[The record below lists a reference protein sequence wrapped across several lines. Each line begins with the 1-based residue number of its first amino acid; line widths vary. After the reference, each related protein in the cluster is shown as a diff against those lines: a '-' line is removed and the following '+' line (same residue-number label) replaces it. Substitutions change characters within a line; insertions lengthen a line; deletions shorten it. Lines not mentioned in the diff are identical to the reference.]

1 MVPSMPSTDIASTA
15 KLIQSEFGGDVHG
28 NTVHDAYIAE
38 ARCHVQVMMD
48 GSLRVTPH
56 RGAPYEGAEYAKF
69 ASMALGL
76 EPVAAN
82 DNEPAFDLRDW
93 TSDTFNQSPEPVD
106 FLVDGT
112 IEAGVP
118 GVIAAMGD
126 TGKSF
131 SMLELCRR
139 VAFGSSPLARPIF
152 GGRVLKE
159 GTAVFLTAEDS
170 RKTVHRRLADLD
182 PAGAR
187 FSERGERLITVP
199 LPDAGGVRAFW
210 RQDKSGMV
218 ETDDW
223 KRFCDQLAGVDD
235 LAVVCVDPLASFA
248 HAPINEDPAAGAFVT
263 ASLARLTAETG
274 ASGLFAHHM
283 RKSQKPVETLAEAR
297 DAIRGTS
304 ALVDGVRMAYALWPA
319 DERRAK
325 AVCKELGR
333 PFSPGCIVLG
343 GVVKANGAARRIVS
357 TYARNGFGLLEDISA
372 DLKAA
377 APKQDDTLAA
387 LALAIADAAAAGQPF
402 TKTGASGLYQ
412 QRHRLPEPLK
422 TMGRNRLETLAD
434 TALEAGEIVSAIAKG
449 NTPKWLDVR
458 GGQFAEGY
466 GEFQPGASS

>member
-1 MVPSMPSTDIASTA
+1 MHAAQPDTA
-15 KLIQSEFGGDVHG
+15 AILQLAKSEFGGEIHG
-28 NTVHDAYIAE
+28 SVLSDAYIAE

-48 GSLRVTPH
+48 GTFRVTPH

-69 ASMALGL
+69 AMMALGL
-76 EPVAAN
+76 QAEAAN
-82 DNEPAFDLRDW
+82 DNSRGFDIRDW
-93 TSDTFNQSPEPVD
+93 TADTFNDAPEPVD
-106 FLVDGT
+106 YLVEGSV
-112 IEAGVP
+112 EMGVP
-118 GVIAAMGD
+118 GVVAAMGD

-131 SMLELCRR
+131 LMLELCRR

-152 GGRVLKE
+152 GGRVAKS

-170 RKTVHRRLADLD
+170 YKSVHRRLADLD
-182 PAGAR
+182 PTGAR
-187 FSERGERLITVP
+187 FSEKGERLLVIP

-263 ASLARLTAETG
+263 SSLARVTAECG

-304 ALVDGVRMAYALWPA
+304 ALVDGVRLAYALWPA
-319 DERRAK
+319 EEKRAK

-333 PFSPGCIVLG
+333 PYTPGCIVLG
-343 GVVKANGAARRIVS
+343 GVVKTNGAARRIVS
-357 TYARNGFGLLEDISA
+357 TYARNGFGLLEDVTA
-372 DLKAA
+372 DLRSAQPA
-377 APKQDDTLAA
+377 QDDVRAA
-387 LALAIADAAAAGQPF
+387 LVLAIANASEAGQPF

-412 QRHRLPEPLK
+412 QRHRLPEPLRSTSRGK
-422 TMGRNRLETLAD
+422 LETMVD
-434 TALEAGEIVSAIAKG
+434 KALESGDLVMAIAKG
-449 NTPKWLDVR
+449 NTPKWLDIH
-458 GGQFAEGY
+458 GGPFAEGR
-466 GEFQPGASS
+466 GEFAPGAS